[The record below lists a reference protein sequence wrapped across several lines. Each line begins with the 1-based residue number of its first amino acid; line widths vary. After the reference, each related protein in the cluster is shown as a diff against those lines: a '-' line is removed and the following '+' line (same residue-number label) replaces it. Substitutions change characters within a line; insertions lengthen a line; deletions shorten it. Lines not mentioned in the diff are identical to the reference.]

1 VRRWSFG
8 SFGASGSV
16 RRLFN
21 DVIFFGAASVCR
33 GSVQRLLLVAS
44 ALLAA
49 EVLYYRLAVGVLVE
63 SLLTTHPA

>member
-1 VRRWSFG
+1 M
-8 SFGASGSV
+8 

-21 DVIFFGAASVCR
+21 DVYFLELRRFAGESVE
-33 GSVQRLLLVAS
+33 RLFLVPS